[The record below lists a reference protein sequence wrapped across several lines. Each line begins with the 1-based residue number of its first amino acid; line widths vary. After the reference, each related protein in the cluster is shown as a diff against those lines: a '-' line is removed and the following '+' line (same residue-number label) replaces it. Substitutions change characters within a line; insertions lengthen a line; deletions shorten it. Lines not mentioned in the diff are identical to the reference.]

1 MLKKCAC
8 GGLNFPKWSKNIIFL
23 VKRGL
28 KSGEK
33 NMIFLFWKKQLGAE
47 TCAPV
52 MFSGMTNTQWL
63 RRLRLNVA
71 WVIVLRV
78 ANSISVDYNCI
89 VFEYFFGI
97 NWKLFR
103 NCLFI
108 RKVSSY
114 FKEFVYFIVRE
125 FQRISNHA
133 QRIRN
138 LFYSLGMTP
147 ILMQFTNCLV

>member
-1 MLKKCAC
+1 
-8 GGLNFPKWSKNIIFL
+8 
-23 VKRGL
+23 
-28 KSGEK
+28 
-33 NMIFLFWKKQLGAE
+33 
-47 TCAPV
+47 
-52 MFSGMTNTQWL
+52 
-63 RRLRLNVA
+63 
-71 WVIVLRV
+71 LRV

-114 FKEFVYFIVRE
+114 FKEFVYFVVRE

-147 ILMQFTNCLV
+147 ILMDLQIAWFYLFFKINNAIPTSFPKGF